1 VLFFALDPFTLSD
14 DFQIDMNSNNN
25 QHRRLRVGIV
35 GCGRVAEYHARFIQ
49 GLNNAQLVAVADM
62 NQVTARQFA
71 EAHGIA
77 TVCATLDELLNT
89 VELDVL
95 HVITPPAS
103 HYECARAALERGVHV
118 FIEKPIAF
126 AVREVNDLYDRA
138 AARGLSLCPDFLQLF
153 HPKMRE
159 LATTVESGQLGRVV
173 HVESYLHIDLNQS
186 PELLE
191 AEGIHWSY
199 RLPGGLLR
207 DYTSHLLYM
216 ALYFAGSPNNIHVNR
231 NSRGALPQG
240 LADHLTVHV
249 DGSQSTATILLTC
262 LARPSAYGVRV
273 FCEKGSAEIN
283 FETQTLLIN
292 RHSSL
297 PRRIVSATANF
308 TKSCKLS
315 WQGVSAI
322 VNYLRGKLVPYAGM
336 RGLLPLFYDSILNS
350 KLPPISRELATAVVW
365 AEEEIFSGSTQPQFQ
380 GRYYQSQQTEIRQ
393 AERVLVTGANGY
405 VGSRVV
411 KALVEHGYY
420 VRTLVRPTGS
430 PEKLKRLGVEVFLG
444 DVRHVEGVS
453 SAAEGMQIIVHM
465 AAGMKGTHEFMVDSC
480 VRGTQSVAEA
490 ALLQGVK
497 RVIYMSSLSV
507 YDYAGQRNGTE
518 FTESSSL
525 EAQPETRGAYSLGK
539 RHAEDIALSHLADNA
554 VPWTILRPSL
564 IVGRGSD
571 IFAPVGSKIGNKLVC
586 LGSRRKRLPLVHV
599 DDVAAAVLQVLQNP
613 HTKGQVYVV
622 SDSDTI
628 TVQSYVN
635 GCLRNRFKDIGV
647 IHIPYL
653 VMRSTGLMAALVKKV
668 THFGP
673 TINRRRLLSL
683 YRDIG
688 ANSALLRQETDW
700 QPAGVLLERL
710 NQEQEGIQAE
720 VMDKGSGVLVSR

>member
-1 VLFFALDPFTLSD
+1 
-14 DFQIDMNSNNN
+14 MNSNNN
-25 QHRRLRVGIV
+25 QQKRLRIGIV
-35 GCGRVAEYHARFIQ
+35 GCGRVAEYHARFIK
-49 GLNNAQLVAVADM
+49 GLSHAQMVAIADI
-62 NQVTARQFA
+62 NQVAARQFA

-89 VELDVL
+89 IELDVL
-95 HVITPPAS
+95 HVITPPAY

-126 AVREVNDLYDRA
+126 TAREVSDLYDRA

-159 LATTVESGQLGRVV
+159 LATAVESGQLGRVV

-207 DYTSHLLYM
+207 DYSSHLLYM
-216 ALYFAGSPNNIHVNR
+216 ALYFAGSPNNIHVSR
-231 NSRGALPQG
+231 NSRGSLPHG
-240 LADHLTVHV
+240 LVDHLTVHV
-249 DGSQSTATILLTC
+249 DGAQSTATILLTC

-283 FETQTLLIN
+283 FETQTLLIS
-292 RHSSL
+292 RESSL

-308 TKSCKLS
+308 TQSCRLS
-315 WQGVSAI
+315 WQGINTI
-322 VNYLRGKLVPYAGM
+322 VNYLRGSLVPYAGM
-336 RGLLPLFYDSILNS
+336 QALLPLFYDSILNS
-350 KLPPISRELATAVVW
+350 KMPPISRELATAVVW
-365 AEEEIFSGSTQPQFQ
+365 AEEEIFSGSTQPSFQ
-380 GRYYQSQQTEIRQ
+380 GRCAKSQQTEIRQ

-411 KALVEHGYY
+411 KALVERGYY
-420 VRTLVRPTGS
+420 VRALVRPTGS
-430 PEKLKRLGVEVFLG
+430 PEKLERLGVEVFLG
-444 DVRHVEGVS
+444 DVRRVEDVNN
-453 SAAEGMQIIVHM
+453 AAEGMQIIVHM

-490 ALLQGVK
+490 ASLQGVK

-518 FTESSSL
+518 FTETTPL
-525 EAQPETRGAYSLGK
+525 EAHAETRGAYSLGK
-539 RHAEDIALSHLADNA
+539 RRAEDIALSHLADNA
-554 VPWTILRPSL
+554 TPWTVLRPSL
-564 IVGRGSD
+564 IVGNGSD
-571 IFAPVGSKIGNKLVC
+571 ICAPVGSKIGNNVVC
-586 LGSRRKRLPLVHV
+586 LGSPRKRLPLVHV

-613 HTKGQVYVV
+613 NTRGQVYVL
-622 SDSDTI
+622 SDPDTI
-628 TVQSYVN
+628 TVRTYVKS
-635 GCLRNRFKDIGV
+635 CLRSRFRDLRI
-647 IHIPYL
+647 IHVPYV
-653 VMRSTGLMAALVKKV
+653 VMRAAGLVAALVKKV
-668 THFGP
+668 TGFGP
-673 TINRRRLLSL
+673 TINRRRLLSV

-688 ANSALLRQETDW
+688 ASSALLQRHTGW
-700 QPAGVLLERL
+700 QPAGALLERL
-710 NQEQEGIQAE
+710 NQEADGIQVDRAASIPRFWRADAGKAGE
-720 VMDKGSGVLVSR
+720 ATPAHRLI